1 MRFATILDRYL
12 LREMIG
18 PFLAAAFLFF
28 VFWGGDIF
36 VLSAQY
42 LIGQHEPFFVV
53 LRYVILRVPQSIPM
67 AFPFGALAGS
77 LLAVSR
83 LMGDNEI
90 NAMRTAG
97 IHVMRIAAAPLA
109 FGFVIFL
116 CTYGMNEYVAPSAV
130 DLSTRTFYQM
140 IYHSDYLPFDTQFFR
155 KDPDT
160 GNTFY
165 VTEAS
170 PDGKTFY
177 GVQIFKPGPSGTWN
191 ETLQAQSAT
200 VVNGVLM
207 MKNVIETRFNSEGYV
222 SWQQRAGRVTIGLP
236 LQESASQ
243 FLNSVN
249 NDPWAMSSKQ
259 LAAQLRWRTAQGIG
273 GTALSGW
280 AFTLASKLAW
290 PFACFIA
297 VLVAV
302 PLAIR
307 FGRRGRMLG
316 MLLAVVAF
324 FCYYLLVSAASAFGN
339 NGAIDPYVA
348 AWIPNVVFGAAGA
361 FLLWLEER

>member
-1 MRFATILDRYL
+1 MVWPFA
-12 LREMIG
+12 G
-18 PFLAAAFLFF
+18 GAFLFF
-28 VFWGGDIF
+28 IFWGFDIF

-53 LRYVILRVPQSIPM
+53 LRYLVLRVPQSIPM

-77 LLAVSR
+77 LLAMGR
-83 LMGDNEI
+83 LMADNEVT
-90 NAMRTAG
+90 AMRTAG
-97 IHVMRIAAAPLA
+97 IHVLRIAATPLLV
-109 FGFVIFL
+109 GFVAFL
-116 CTYGMNEYVAPSAV
+116 FTYGMNEYVAPRAV

-191 ETLQAQSAT
+191 ETLQAKSAS
-200 VVNGVLM
+200 VINGKLV
-207 MKNVIETRFNSEGYV
+207 MKNVIETRFNNDGYV
-222 SWQQRAGRVTIGLP
+222 SGQQKVATVTIGLP
-236 LQESASQ
+236 LQESAAQ
-243 FLNSVN
+243 FLNTVN

-259 LAAQLRWRTAQGIG
+259 LATQLRWRNEQGIG
-273 GTALSGW
+273 GTALDSW
-280 AFTLASKLAW
+280 EFTLGSKLAW

-324 FCYYLLVSAASAFGN
+324 FCYYILVSVMTAFGN
-339 NGAIDPYVA
+339 NGAIDPYLA
-348 AWIPNVVFGAAGA
+348 AWIPNIIMGAAGG

>member
-1 MRFATILDRYL
+1 MIPPFA
-12 LREMIG
+12 G
-18 PFLAAAFLFF
+18 AAFAFF
-28 VFWGGDIF
+28 IFWALDIF

-42 LIGQHEPFFVV
+42 LINQHQPFFLV
-53 LRYVILRVPQSIPM
+53 LRYIILRVPQSIPM
-67 AFPFGALAGS
+67 AFPFGALFGS
-77 LLAVSR
+77 LLAVGR

-97 IHVMRIAAAPLA
+97 IHVVRIAAMPLA
-109 FGFVIFL
+109 FGFCAFL
-116 CTYGMNEYVAPSAV
+116 VTYAMNEYIAPPSV

-191 ETLQAQSAT
+191 ETLQAKSAS
-200 VVNGVLM
+200 VVRGMLVLH
-207 MKNVIETRFNSEGYV
+207 NVIESRFNNDGYV
-222 SWQQRAGRVTIGLP
+222 SGQQKVATVTIGLP

-259 LAAQLRWRTAQGIG
+259 LATQLRWRQQEGIG
-273 GTALSGW
+273 GTALNPW
-280 AFTLASKLAW
+280 EFTLANKLAW

-297 VLVAV
+297 VVVAV

-316 MLLAVVAF
+316 MLLAIMAF
-324 FCYYLLVSAASAFGN
+324 FLYYLLMSAASAFAMT
-339 NGAIDPYVA
+339 GAIDPYVA